1 MAARVII
8 GAQWGDEGKAKYI
21 DILAAKADMVVRY
34 QGGNNAG
41 HTVVVDNKVYK
52 FHLVPSGILYPKT
65 LCVIGNGVVIDLKGL
80 LEEMAELAQQGVHFE
95 NLRISLRAHLVMPY
109 HKVLDQLH
117 EVYLGKANI
126 GTTGKGIGPC
136 YTDKADRSGIR
147 VCDLLEP
154 EVFAAKVRQNVEF
167 KNKMIEKIYLS
178 DQTFD
183 ADKMIEEYLGYA
195 ERLKQYFT
203 DTTALV
209 SAAAEAGQEIL
220 FEGAQGTLLDIDLG
234 TYPFVTSSHPTTG
247 GVSSGSGLGMN
258 RLTQSIGVMKGY
270 VTRVGSGPFP
280 TELDDEIGEKI
291 RQVGHEFGTTTGRP
305 RRTGWFDA
313 VIGRFAV
320 RTNGLTDIALNKID
334 VLSGLPVVRVC
345 VAYEKDGQQIK
356 DFPASLNE
364 LAKCRPVYQELKG
377 WGDISHIRR
386 YEDLPVEAKDYIAF
400 IEEKCGAKVSYVGVG
415 PNRDQNIE
423 VK

>member
-1 MAARVII
+1 MAVRVII

-41 HTVVVDNKVYK
+41 HTVVVEDKVYK
-52 FHLVPSGILYPKT
+52 FHLVPSGILYPNT

-80 LEEMAELAQQGVHFE
+80 LEEMAELAEQGVHFE

-109 HKVLDQLH
+109 HKILDQLH
-117 EVYLGKANI
+117 EVYLGKDNI

-136 YTDKADRSGIR
+136 YEDKAGRTGIR

-154 EVFAAKVRQNVEF
+154 EIFAAKVKQNVEF

-178 DQTFD
+178 DQTLD
-183 ADKMIEEYLGYA
+183 ADKIIEEYLGYA

-209 SAAAEAGQEIL
+209 DEAASAGKEVL
-220 FEGAQGTLLDIDLG
+220 FEGAQGTLLDLDLG

-247 GVSSGSGLGMN
+247 GVASGSGLGMN
-258 RLTQSIGVMKGY
+258 KLTQSIGVMKGY

-280 TELDDEIGEKI
+280 TELDDETGERI
-291 RQVGHEFGTTTGRP
+291 RQVGYEFGTTTGRP

-334 VLSGLPVVRVC
+334 VLSNLPVVKVC
-345 VAYEKDGQQIK
+345 VAYEKDGRQIK

-386 YEDLPVEAKDYIAF
+386 YEDLPPEVKDYIAF
-400 IEEKCGAKVSYVGVG
+400 IEEKCGARVSYVGVG